1 MNENRI
7 GQFIAELR
15 KEKNMTQKDLAGQLH
30 ITDKAVSKWER
41 GLSCPDISLLSPLAD
56 LLGVTVSE
64 LLNAEKNESPS
75 QDVLESVDHALVYAE
90 KSSKKSIASFRHI
103 LVISFSALLLLGI
116 LVCVICD
123 LAISGALTWSW
134 YPVSSILFAWLVCV
148 PIIKYGMKG
157 VPGSLIAISVFIL
170 PFLTVLSRLV
180 GGNNLIMPIGT
191 KTSLPSIVYLWCI
204 YFIFKKLALRKQ
216 LAAAV
221 TFLLAIPLHLIINL
235 ILADILSI
243 PFLDVWDLLS
253 LSGILLCAIALFLTD
268 HIINLK
274 KPKS

>member
-15 KEKNMTQKDLAGQLH
+15 KEKNMTQKDLAAQLH

-56 LLGVTVSE
+56 ILGVTVSE
-64 LLNAEKNESPS
+64 LLNSKKDEYPS
-75 QDVLESVDHALVYAE
+75 QGVLESVDHALNYAE

-103 LVISFSALLLLGI
+103 LTISFSASLLLGI
-116 LVCVICD
+116 LVCIICD
-123 LAISGALTWSW
+123 AAISGALTWSW

-157 VPGSLIAISVFIL
+157 IPGSLTAISIFIL
-170 PFLTVLSRLV
+170 PFLSVLSRLV

-191 KTSLPSIVYLWCI
+191 KTALPSIVYLWCI
-204 YFIFKKLALRKQ
+204 YFIFRKLALRKQ

-221 TFLLAIPLHLIINL
+221 CFLLAIPLHLIINL
-235 ILADILSI
+235 VLADILSI

-253 LSGILLCAIALFLTD
+253 LSGILLCAMALLLTD
-268 HIINLK
+268 HIISLK
-274 KPKS
+274 KSAS